1 MAKMQIKEIKNIDE
15 IRNSEALK
23 IANELQENELLL
35 IFGDGSCSKVSYD
48 YHGLIFNSKTHE
60 PMSRIPID
68 THWRPIDVGVRLYN
82 GEVRICR
89 QEYYMNLD
97 YVTAFY
103 RKAS

>member
-1 MAKMQIKEIKNIDE
+1 MAKMQIREIKDINE

-23 IANELQENELLL
+23 LASGLQENELLL

-68 THWRPIDVGVRLYN
+68 THWRPIEVGVRLYN
-82 GEVRICR
+82 GEVRTCR
-89 QEYYMNLD
+89 QELYMNLD

-103 RKAS
+103 RKVS